1 MKAKC
6 FILSPLS
13 AVFYGIIQGLTEF
26 LPVSS
31 SGHLSILQNLF
42 GTADFEASYFT
53 FDILLHLA
61 TLIAVFI
68 IYWRDIFPLVPAF
81 FTMLGKLFRGKFRIA
96 EYDPNERFVIFIIIA
111 TLPLFGAVLFKDYI
125 EVLYSSVKIIGLILI
140 LNGAVLFVSD
150 MLSHGTKTV
159 NETKP
164 HNALIV
170 GLCQM
175 CAIIPGLS
183 RSGSTITGGLTQGFT
198 REYAVKFSFIMSI
211 PAILGAN
218 ILEIPELLSTPV
230 PQSDILAYVAGMIA
244 AALAGI
250 AAMKLLIYISRHATF
265 RIFSVYCVVVGILT
279 VIFG

>member
-1 MKAKC
+1 ML
-6 FILSPLS
+6 FLSPLS
-13 AVFYGIIQGLTEF
+13 AVFYGIVQGLTEF

-31 SGHLSILQNLF
+31 SGHLSILQNMF
-42 GTADFEASYFT
+42 GTDNFAASYFT

-68 IYWRDIFPLVPAF
+68 IYWRDIFSLIPAF
-81 FTMLGKLFRGKFRIA
+81 FTMLGKLFRGKFRLA

-111 TLPLFGAVLFKDYI
+111 TLPLFAAVLFKDYI
-125 EVLYSSVKIIGLILI
+125 EVLYSSVKIIGVILI
-140 LNGAVLFVSD
+140 FNGVVLFVSD
-150 MLSHGTKTV
+150 MLARGNKTV
-159 NETKP
+159 TEAKP
-164 HNALIV
+164 HNALVV

-198 REYAVKFSFIMSI
+198 REFAVKFSFILSI

-218 ILEIPELLSTPV
+218 IIEIPKLLSTPV
-230 PQSDILAYVAGMIA
+230 PQSDIIAYAAGMVA

-250 AAMKLLIYISRHATF
+250 VAMKLLIYISRHATF
-265 RIFSVYCVVVGILT
+265 KVFSVYCVVVGTLAI
-279 VIFG
+279 IFG

>member
-1 MKAKC
+1 ML
-6 FILSPLS
+6 FLSPLS
-13 AVFYGIIQGLTEF
+13 AVFYGVVQGLTEF

-31 SGHLSILQNLF
+31 SGHLSILQNMF
-42 GTADFEASYFT
+42 GTENFAASYFT

-68 IYWRDIFPLVPAF
+68 IYWRDIFSLIPAF
-81 FTMLGKLFRGKFRIA
+81 FTMLSKLFRGKFRLA

-111 TLPLFGAVLFKDYI
+111 TLPLFAAVLFKDYI
-125 EVLYSSVKIIGLILI
+125 EFLYSSVKIIGVILI
-140 LNGAVLFVSD
+140 FNGVVLFVSD
-150 MLSHGTKTV
+150 MFARGNKSVTEV
-159 NETKP
+159 KP
-164 HNALIV
+164 HNALVV

-198 REYAVKFSFIMSI
+198 REFAVKFSFILSI

-218 ILEIPELLSTPV
+218 ILEIPKLLSTPV
-230 PQSDILAYVAGMIA
+230 PKNDIIAYAAGMIA

-265 RIFSVYCVVVGILT
+265 KVFSVYCAVVGILV